1 MIATKDEERKYDL
14 RMRKVA
20 AVLVLLVFA
29 PNLFAWGPRG
39 HRIAARIA
47 QAHVSEAT
55 RLQIEALLGSDD
67 LAAVS
72 TWADEIRAQRPET
85 AGWHFVDIP
94 LSASGFS
101 EPRDCN
107 RPEKKHRVTA
117 LHNCVVDRIVL
128 FEQILKNS
136 NASRPD
142 RIQALKFLVHLVA
155 DVHQPM
161 HAIGDARAGNDI
173 HITEF
178 GRTQCGDRP
187 CNLHFLWDT
196 DLIEHTR
203 RSERKWVA
211 HLESLISREHL
222 QRQANGTPE
231 AWANQSFHLAKRV
244 WLDNGSSVDEAYYK
258 ANISAADKRLALA
271 GLRLAA
277 LLNEALG
284 K

>member
-1 MIATKDEERKYDL
+1 MKKFA
-14 RMRKVA
+14 V
-20 AVLVLLVFA
+20 VLVLLAFT
-29 PNLFAWGPRG
+29 PTLFAWGPRG

-47 QAHVSEAT
+47 QAQLTEAT
-55 RLQIEALLGSDD
+55 RLEIQALLGSDD

-72 TWADEIRAQRPET
+72 TWADEIRKLRPET

-94 LSASGFS
+94 LNASGFS

-107 RPEKKHRVTA
+107 RPEKKHRVIV
-117 LHNCVVDRIVL
+117 LHNCVLDRIVL

-136 NASRPD
+136 DASRQD
-142 RIQALKFLVHLVA
+142 RIEALKFLVHLVA

-161 HAIGDARAGNDI
+161 HAIGEAHAGNDI
-173 HITEF
+173 HIIEV

-196 DLIEHTR
+196 DLIEHAH
-203 RSERKWVA
+203 RSEKKWVA
-211 HLESLISREHL
+211 HLETLISREHL
-222 QRQANGTPE
+222 QRRANGNPE
-231 AWANQSFHLAKRV
+231 DWANESFHLAKRV
-244 WLDNGSSVDEAYYK
+244 WLSDGSSVDESYFT
-258 ANISAADKRLALA
+258 ANITAVDERLALA
-271 GLRLAA
+271 GLRLAT

>member
-1 MIATKDEERKYDL
+1 MTDDL
-14 RMRKVA
+14 RMRKFT
-20 AVLVLLVFA
+20 AVLVLLAFT
-29 PNLFAWGPRG
+29 PNSFAWGPRG

-47 QAHVSEAT
+47 QTHLSEAT
-55 RLQIEALLGSDD
+55 KLQIETLLGSDN

-72 TWADEIRAQRPET
+72 TWADEIRKQRPET

-94 LSASGFS
+94 LNASGFS
-101 EPRDCN
+101 EERDCN
-107 RPEKKHRVTA
+107 RPEKKHKVLA
-117 LHNCVVDRIVL
+117 EHNCVVDRIVL

-136 NASRPD
+136 NASLQD
-142 RIQALKFLVHLVA
+142 RIEALKFLVHLVA

-161 HAIGDARAGNDI
+161 HAIGDAHAGNDI
-173 HITEF
+173 HITEC

-187 CNLHFLWDT
+187 CNLHFLWDS

-203 RSERKWVA
+203 RSEKKWVA
-211 HLESLISREHL
+211 HLEYLISREHL
-222 QRQANGTPE
+222 QRRANGNPE
-231 AWANQSFHLAKRV
+231 AWANESFHLAQKV
-244 WLDNGSSVDEAYYK
+244 WLNDGSSVDDSYYT
-258 ANISAADKRLALA
+258 ANIGALDNRLALA

>member
-1 MIATKDEERKYDL
+1 MTDDL
-14 RMRKVA
+14 RMRKFT
-20 AVLVLLVFA
+20 AVLVLLAFT
-29 PNLFAWGPRG
+29 PNSFAWGPRG
-39 HRIAARIA
+39 HRIAARIV
-47 QAHVSEAT
+47 QTHLSEAT
-55 RLQIEALLGSDD
+55 KLQIETLLGSDN

-72 TWADEIRAQRPET
+72 TWADEIRKQRPET

-94 LSASGFS
+94 LNASGFS
-101 EPRDCN
+101 EERDCN
-107 RPEKKHRVTA
+107 RPEKKHKVLA
-117 LHNCVVDRIVL
+117 AHNCVVDRIVL

-136 NASRPD
+136 NASLQD
-142 RIQALKFLVHLVA
+142 RIEALKFLVHLVA

-161 HAIGDARAGNDI
+161 HAIGDAHAGNDI

-187 CNLHFLWDT
+187 CNLHFLWDS

-203 RSERKWVA
+203 RSEKKWVA
-211 HLESLISREHL
+211 HLEYLISREHL
-222 QRQANGTPE
+222 QRRANGNPE
-231 AWANQSFHLAKRV
+231 AWANESFHLAQKV
-244 WLDNGSSVDEAYYK
+244 WLNDGSSVDDSYYT
-258 ANISAADKRLALA
+258 ANIGALDNRLALA

>member
-1 MIATKDEERKYDL
+1 
-14 RMRKVA
+14 MRKFA
-20 AVLVLLVFA
+20 AVLVLLAVT
-29 PNLFAWGPRG
+29 PNSFAWGPRG

-47 QAHVSEAT
+47 QAHLTEST
-55 RLQIEALLGSDD
+55 RLQIQALLGSDD
-67 LAAVS
+67 LAAIS
-72 TWADEIRAQRPET
+72 TWADEIRKQRPET

-94 LSASGFS
+94 INASGFS
-101 EPRDCN
+101 EQMDCN
-107 RPEKKHRVTA
+107 RPEKKHRVVA
-117 LHNCVVDRIVL
+117 PHDCVVDRIVL
-128 FEQILKNS
+128 FEQILQNRD
-136 NASRPD
+136 AAQED
-142 RIQALKFLVHLVA
+142 RIEALKFLVHLVA

-161 HAIGDARAGNDI
+161 HAIGEARAGNDI
-173 HITEF
+173 HIIEF

-196 DLIEHTR
+196 DLIEHTH

-211 HLESLISREHL
+211 HLENLISHEHL

-231 AWANQSFHLAKRV
+231 AWANESFHLAQRV
-244 WLDNGSSVDEAYYK
+244 WLNHGSSVDDDYYT
-258 ANISAADKRLALA
+258 ANIGALENRLALS